1 MDHSSMSMSNST
13 CYTSMLWNWNTIDS
27 CFISESW
34 HIKSTSMFAG
44 SCIGVIFLV
53 MTLELLRRLSKEYDR
68 HILNQYQ
75 RHVASMSTYITAQ
88 SPKTSSPSDSCGPP
102 AALPTPPFRANLF
115 QQMVRATLHM
125 FQFGVAYFIMLL
137 AMYFNGY
144 IIISIFIGAWIGA
157 FIFSWETINFS
168 GGITAKEE
176 ATACCG

>member
-1 MDHSSMSMSNST
+1 MDHSSMGESGST
-13 CYTSMLWNWNTIDS
+13 CVVSMLWNWNTIDS
-27 CFISESW
+27 CFISSSW
-34 HIKSTSMFAG
+34 QIKSTSMFAG

-53 MTLELLRRLSKEYDR
+53 MSLELLRRLAKEYDR

-75 RHVASMSTYITAQ
+75 RHIASLNTYITAQ
-88 SPKTSSPSDSCGPP
+88 GSKDSPQSDTCPP
-102 AALPTPPFRANLF
+102 TAVLPAPPFRPNLF

-125 FQFGVAYFIMLL
+125 FQFAVAYFIMLL

-157 FIFSWETINFS
+157 FIFSWETVNFS
-168 GGITAKEE
+168 GVIGTKEE